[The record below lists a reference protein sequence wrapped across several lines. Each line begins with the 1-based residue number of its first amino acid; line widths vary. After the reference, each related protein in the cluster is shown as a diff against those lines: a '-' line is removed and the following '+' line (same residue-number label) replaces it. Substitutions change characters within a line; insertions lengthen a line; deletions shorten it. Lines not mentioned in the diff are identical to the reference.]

1 MYQLRKSLQQLMR
14 ILDAETKNTHDARKT
29 LADRNLGEDQ
39 KRDDEMLPFANV
51 NENKDEGE
59 ETNATVGQILMTKCR
74 H

>member
-14 ILDAETKNTHDARKT
+14 ILDAETKNTYDARKT
-29 LADRNLGEDQ
+29 LADKNLGEDQ
-39 KRDDEMLPFANV
+39 KRDDEMLPFSNV

>member
-1 MYQLRKSLQQLMR
+1 MLGDGELWGCPAHLLQTSKAIATSHR
-14 ILDAETKNTHDARKT
+14 RG
-29 LADRNLGEDQ
+29 NLGEDQ